1 MTLTAF
7 SYFSD
12 VCLPLYFRIEAVDS
26 GGLNCF
32 TAQGGYPC
40 KVANAV
46 EITVRHQGMT
56 CGSSGLEFQVLAL
69 SFIFLLNLFQVL

>member
-1 MTLTAF
+1 M
-7 SYFSD
+7 
-12 VCLPLYFRIEAVDS
+12 DS

-32 TAQGGYPC
+32 TTQGVYPC

-56 CGSSGLEFQVLAL
+56 CGTSGLEFQVLTL
-69 SFIFLLNLFQVL
+69 SFIFLLNFFLV